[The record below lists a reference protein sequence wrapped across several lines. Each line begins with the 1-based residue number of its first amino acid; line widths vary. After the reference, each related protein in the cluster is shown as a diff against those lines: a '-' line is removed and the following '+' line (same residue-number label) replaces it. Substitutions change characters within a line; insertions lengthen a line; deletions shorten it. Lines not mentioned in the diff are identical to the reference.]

1 VDVEDVKTWG
11 KKLKWL
17 RIMRD
22 HMISESCEVV
32 AIPQIY
38 ILLD

>member
-1 VDVEDVKTWG
+1 
-11 KKLKWL
+11 
-17 RIMRD
+17 MQD